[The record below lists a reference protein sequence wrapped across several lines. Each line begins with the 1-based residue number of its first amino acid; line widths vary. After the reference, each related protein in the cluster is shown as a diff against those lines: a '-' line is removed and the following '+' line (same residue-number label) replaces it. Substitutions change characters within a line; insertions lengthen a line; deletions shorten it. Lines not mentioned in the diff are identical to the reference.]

1 MSVLSW
7 VAQLVW
13 FYLPAGLANM
23 APVLMHKRWLA
34 LARPID
40 GGRKLFGQYVFGE
53 HKTWRGLIVATL
65 FGGALFI
72 VQKGLATI
80 WPWFQQLSPYDY
92 DLFPWW
98 FGPAFAAS
106 AIIGDLIKSFFK
118 RRLRIAP
125 GKSWFPF
132 DQLDFYIAATICLS
146 VFVRVDAL
154 TWLVVI
160 SLGPSL
166 HILIN
171 RIAYHLGLKNT
182 PW

>member
-1 MSVLSW
+1 MSVFIW

-23 APVLMHKRWLA
+23 APVLMRQRWRRLA
-34 LARPID
+34 LSID
-40 GGRKLFGQYVFGE
+40 GGQTLFGQRIFGE
-53 HKTWRGLIVATL
+53 NKTWRGLVVATL
-65 FGGALFI
+65 FGGALFTL
-72 VQKGLATI
+72 QKGLATV

-92 DLFPWW
+92 DRFPWW
-98 FGPAFAAS
+98 FGPVFAAA
-106 AIIGDLIKSFFK
+106 AISGDLIKSFFK

-132 DQLDFYIAATICLS
+132 DQLDFYVAATLVLRFFIP
-146 VFVRVDAL
+146 VDAL
-154 TWLVVI
+154 TWLVIV
-160 SLGPSL
+160 SLGPTL